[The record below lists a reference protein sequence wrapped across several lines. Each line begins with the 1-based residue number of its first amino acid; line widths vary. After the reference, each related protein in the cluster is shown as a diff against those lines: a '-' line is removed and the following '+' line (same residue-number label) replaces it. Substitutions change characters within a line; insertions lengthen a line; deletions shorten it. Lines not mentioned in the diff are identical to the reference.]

1 MVIIPVRRAFRGQAV
16 SAQLFAR
23 RSSRSSRG
31 WVRSRLLPLGVV
43 LVARAKAAGQLRSD
57 FEAPDVP
64 LIQLMI
70 CTIIDGASDVD
81 PDLWRRYM

>member
-1 MVIIPVRRAFRGQAV
+1 
-16 SAQLFAR
+16 
-23 RSSRSSRG
+23 
-31 WVRSRLLPLGVV
+31 VRSRLLPLGVV